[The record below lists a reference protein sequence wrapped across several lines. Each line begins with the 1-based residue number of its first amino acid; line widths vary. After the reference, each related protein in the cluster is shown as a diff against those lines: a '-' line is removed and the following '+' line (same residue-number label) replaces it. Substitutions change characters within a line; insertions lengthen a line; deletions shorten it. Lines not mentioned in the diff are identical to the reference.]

1 MSDYIIAESGEFPP
15 KYNVLEKG
23 VDGIYVL
30 KYGPD
35 DLGSAQRKQKELA
48 TAGKRARTKKG
59 RYVGDDL
66 STPDYNEAYVGG
78 KKKAKSKKKAKPKK
92 KAKAK
97 AKKKPAKKKS

>member
-15 KYNVLEKG
+15 KYNVLAKG
-23 VDGIYVL
+23 EDGIFIL

-59 RYVGDDL
+59 QYVGDDL

-78 KKKAKSKKKAKPKK
+78 KKKAKPKK

>member
-15 KYNVLEKG
+15 KYNVLAKG
-23 VDGIYVL
+23 EDGIYIL

-35 DLGSAQRKQKELA
+35 NLGSAQRKQKELA
-48 TAGKRARTKKG
+48 AAGKRARTKKG

-78 KKKAKSKKKAKPKK
+78 KKKAKPKK

-97 AKKKPAKKKS
+97 KKPTKKKS

>member
-15 KYNVLEKG
+15 KYNVLAKG
-23 VDGIYVL
+23 EDGIYIL

-59 RYVGDDL
+59 QYVGDDP

-78 KKKAKSKKKAKPKK
+78 KKKAKPKK
-92 KAKAK
+92 KAK